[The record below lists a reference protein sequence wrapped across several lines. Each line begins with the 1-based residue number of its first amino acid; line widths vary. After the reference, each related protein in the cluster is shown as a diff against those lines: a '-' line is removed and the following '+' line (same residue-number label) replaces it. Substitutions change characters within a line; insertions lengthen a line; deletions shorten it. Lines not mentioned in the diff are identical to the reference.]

1 MEKRKVSLQNKWLD
15 GLLDGADYKR
25 LSSEIV
31 SELSELEQEISD
43 INAELGEHTDDYG
56 IKMATIHK
64 VEAELLG
71 GENYSEI
78 NYENEEMFKAIVA
91 QVRVMPDHCFRWY
104 LNIGSG
110 RGWSFFSEEAY
121 ELYDYFT
128 ISFDEARRFRKRNNQ
143 WLRECQYN
151 PIKVEVFIRTK

>member
-15 GLLDGADYKR
+15 GLLDDADYKR

-121 ELYDYFT
+121 E
-128 ISFDEARRFRKRNNQ
+128 
-143 WLRECQYN
+143 
-151 PIKVEVFIRTK
+151 